1 MATKRPTLR
10 ELLEHL
16 QHEIADVKA
25 RLAVLERPKIA
36 CVIRDPSRPAEAL
49 LRNAD
54 FLRQLGAGRAGFCAR
69 SIMSVSHG

>member
-36 CVIRDPSRPAEAL
+36 CVIRDPSRPAEVG
-49 LRNAD
+49 
-54 FLRQLGAGRAGFCAR
+54 GATQR
-69 SIMSVSHG
+69 